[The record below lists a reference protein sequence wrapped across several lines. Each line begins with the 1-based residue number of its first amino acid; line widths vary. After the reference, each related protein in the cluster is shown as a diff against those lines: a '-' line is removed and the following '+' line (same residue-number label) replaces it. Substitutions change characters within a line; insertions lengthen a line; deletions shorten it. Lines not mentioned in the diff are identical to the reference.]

1 VAVNGSGLVQ
11 ARDCRLLVV
20 DCQVRLVPHVRDGAA
35 VVAGARHLVGAAR
48 VLGIPVL
55 LSEHYP
61 EGLGPTVSAL
71 RADAGDA
78 EVLRKDHFSCVAEPA
93 IRARLLAGSRRTL
106 VLAGMEAHVCVLQTA
121 LDALAAGLR
130 VLLVADVAGSRRA
143 PDLELALARMREAGV
158 TLVSRE
164 MMIFE
169 WARRGGT
176 DVFRELHR
184 RFLRDAPELGE
195 SR

>member
-1 VAVNGSGLVQ
+1 VSLTATGLVQ
-11 ARDCRLLVV
+11 AQDCRLLVV
-20 DCQVRLVPHVRDGAA
+20 DCQVRLVPHVHDGSV

-93 IRARLLAGSRRTL
+93 IRHRLLSGSRHTL
-106 VLAGMEAHVCVLQTA
+106 VLAGMEAHVCVMQTA
-121 LDALAAGLR
+121 LEARAAGLR

-143 PDLELALARMREAGV
+143 QDRELALARMREAGV

-164 MMIFE
+164 MILFE

-184 RFLRDAPELGE
+184 RFLRGTPEAGE
-195 SR
+195 GA